1 MNITEFYIALL
12 VGLLLSI
19 AIEELIGI
27 NCGGVIVAGYLSMV
41 CDDILSLLV
50 VLVIAMLTYLVVEF
64 ILPKF
69 ILLFGKRK
77 FVACLLVGL
86 VFKVLADFLVP
97 VMPFATYGFRGLGVV
112 TPGLIANTSAKQ
124 GLHITLPA
132 VLIAAY
138 LTFGIVQ
145 LVMLVF

>member
-1 MNITEFYIALL
+1 MIITEFYLALL

-19 AIEELIGI
+19 AIEEFIGI
-27 NCGGVIVAGYLSMV
+27 NCGGVIVAGYLSLL
-41 CDDILSLLV
+41 CDDLVSILV
-50 VLVIAMLTYLVVEF
+50 VLVIAMLTYLIVEF
-64 ILPKF
+64 VLPKF
-69 ILLFGKRK
+69 VLLFGKRK

-86 VFKVLADFLVP
+86 VFKVAADFLVP
-97 VMPFATYGFRGLGVV
+97 VMPFATLAFRGVGVI

-132 VLIAAY
+132 VLVATY

-145 LVMLVF
+145 LLMLVF